1 MTKGREKMRKAS
13 NILFILSVIVSLAVS
28 IILLIGDDPAY
39 RVLAIVNLVFVVLGL
54 ILRPLL
60 QANDHPVV
68 AGVITLVFVSSGGFG
83 LISAILLFVSAG
95 QSRRSEI
102 NAINRARAKNTIMHE
117 AGLSTF
123 GKPVAI
129 LYREKFD
136 EIVKNYKNG
145 TILKE
150 YAINQLEGLKKK
162 IDEKRMAAIASLNKF
177 ENNPYPSN
185 LDLKLELKKNIR
197 ELESLSLEIN
207 VFLVDNQ

>member
-13 NILFILSVIVSLAVS
+13 NILFFLSVLVSLAVS
-28 IILLIGDDPAY
+28 IILLNANDPAY

-68 AGVITLVFVSSGGFG
+68 AAVITLVFVSSGGFG

-162 IDEKRMAAIASLNKF
+162 IDEKRMAAISSLNKF

>member
-1 MTKGREKMRKAS
+1 MRRAS
-13 NILFILSVIVSLAVS
+13 SILFLLS
-28 IILLIGDDPAY
+28 
-39 RVLAIVNLVFVVLGL
+39 AIVRKETASVY
-54 ILRPLL
+54 
-60 QANDHPVV
+60 
-68 AGVITLVFVSSGGFG
+68 
-83 LISAILLFVSAG
+83 
-95 QSRRSEI
+95 
-102 NAINRARAKNTIMHE
+102 RAQAKNTIRHD

-123 GKPVAI
+123 RKPVAI
-129 LYREKFD
+129 HYREKFN

-150 YAINQLEGLKKK
+150 YAINQLESLKKK

>member
-1 MTKGREKMRKAS
+1 MRKAS

-28 IILLIGDDPAY
+28 IILLNANDPAY

-207 VFLVDNQ
+207 EFLVDNQ

>member
-13 NILFILSVIVSLAVS
+13 NILFFLSVLVSLAVS
-28 IILLIGDDPAY
+28 IILLNANDPAY

-68 AGVITLVFVSSGGFG
+68 AAVITLVFVSSGGFG

>member
-1 MTKGREKMRKAS
+1 MRKAS

-28 IILLIGDDPAY
+28 IILLIAGDPAY

-102 NAINRARAKNTIMHE
+102 NAINRAREKNTIMHE

>member
-1 MTKGREKMRKAS
+1 MRKAS

-28 IILLIGDDPAY
+28 IILLIANDPAY
-39 RVLAIVNLVFVVLGL
+39 KVLAIVNLVFVVLGL

-95 QSRRSEI
+95 QSRSKEI
-102 NAINRARAKNTIMHE
+102 DSAYRARATNTMMHD

-123 GKPVAI
+123 RKPVAI
-129 LYREKFD
+129 HYREKFND
-136 EIVKNYKNG
+136 IVKNYKNG

-150 YAINQLEGLKKK
+150 YAFNEMEGLKKE
-162 IDEKRMAAIASLNKF
+162 IDGKRMNTKASLDRI
-177 ENNPYPSN
+177 ENDPYSSN
-185 LDLKLELKKNIR
+185 LELKLELKKNIR

>member
-1 MTKGREKMRKAS
+1 MRKAS

-60 QANDHPVV
+60 QANDHLVV

-129 LYREKFD
+129 QYREKFD

>member
-1 MTKGREKMRKAS
+1 MRKAS
-13 NILFILSVIVSLAVS
+13 NILFFLSVLVSLAVS
-28 IILLIGDDPAY
+28 IILLNANDPAY

-68 AGVITLVFVSSGGFG
+68 AAVITLVFVSSGGFG

>member
-1 MTKGREKMRKAS
+1 MRKAS

-28 IILLIGDDPAY
+28 IILLIAGDPAY

-68 AGVITLVFVSSGGFG
+68 AAVITLVFVSSGGFG

-129 LYREKFD
+129 LYRGKFD

>member
-1 MTKGREKMRKAS
+1 MRKAS
-13 NILFILSVIVSLAVS
+13 NILFILSVIVSIAVS
-28 IILLIGDDPAY
+28 IILLNANDPAY

-68 AGVITLVFVSSGGFG
+68 AAVITLVFVSSGGFG

>member
-1 MTKGREKMRKAS
+1 MRKAS

-54 ILRPLL
+54 ILRTLL

-136 EIVKNYKNG
+136 EIVKNY
-145 TILKE
+145 
-150 YAINQLEGLKKK
+150 A
-162 IDEKRMAAIASLNKF
+162 KF
-177 ENNPYPSN
+177 
-185 LDLKLELKKNIR
+185 KQKVGK
-197 ELESLSLEIN
+197 
-207 VFLVDNQ
+207 

>member
-1 MTKGREKMRKAS
+1 MRKAS

-28 IILLIGDDPAY
+28 IILLNANDPAY

-102 NAINRARAKNTIMHE
+102 NAINRAREKNTIMHE

>member
-1 MTKGREKMRKAS
+1 MRKAS
-13 NILFILSVIVSLAVS
+13 NILFFLSVLVSLAVS
-28 IILLIGDDPAY
+28 IILLNANDPAY

-68 AGVITLVFVSSGGFG
+68 AAVITLVFVSSGGFG

-162 IDEKRMAAIASLNKF
+162 IDEKRMAAISSLNKF

>member
-68 AGVITLVFVSSGGFG
+68 AAVITLVFVSSGGFG

-150 YAINQLEGLKKK
+150 YAINQLESLKKK

>member
-1 MTKGREKMRKAS
+1 MRKAS

-68 AGVITLVFVSSGGFG
+68 AAVITLVFVSSGGFG

-117 AGLSTF
+117 SGLSTF

>member
-1 MTKGREKMRKAS
+1 MRKAS

-60 QANDHPVV
+60 QANDHLVV

>member
-1 MTKGREKMRKAS
+1 M
-13 NILFILSVIVSLAVS
+13 VSYLW
-28 IILLIGDDPAY
+28 IIIPCE
-39 RVLAIVNLVFVVLGL
+39 NLVFVVLGL

-60 QANDHPVV
+60 QANDHLVV

-129 LYREKFD
+129 QYREKFD

>member
-1 MTKGREKMRKAS
+1 MRKAS

-68 AGVITLVFVSSGGFG
+68 AAVITLVFVSSGGFG

-129 LYREKFD
+129 LYRGKFD

>member
-13 NILFILSVIVSLAVS
+13 NILFILSVIVSLSLS
-28 IILLIGDDPAY
+28 IILLIANDPAY

-68 AGVITLVFVSSGGFG
+68 AAVITLVFVSSGGFG
-83 LISAILLFVSAG
+83 LISAILLFISAG
-95 QSRRSEI
+95 QSRSNEI
-102 NAINRARAKNTIMHE
+102 ASAYRARATNTMMHD

-123 GKPVAI
+123 RKPVAI
-129 LYREKFD
+129 HYREKFND
-136 EIVKNYKNG
+136 IVKNYKNG

-150 YAINQLEGLKKK
+150 YAFNEMEGLKKE
-162 IDEKRMAAIASLNKF
+162 IDGKRMNTKASLDRI
-177 ENNPYPSN
+177 ENDPYSSN
-185 LDLKLELKKNIR
+185 LELKLELKKNIR

>member
-1 MTKGREKMRKAS
+1 MRKAS

-28 IILLIGDDPAY
+28 IILLIAGDPAY

-68 AGVITLVFVSSGGFG
+68 AAVITLVFVSSGGFG

>member
-1 MTKGREKMRKAS
+1 MRKAS
-13 NILFILSVIVSLAVS
+13 NILFFLSVLVSLAVS
-28 IILLIGDDPAY
+28 IILLNANDPAY

-68 AGVITLVFVSSGGFG
+68 AAVITLVFVSSGGFG

-162 IDEKRMAAIASLNKF
+162 IDEKK
-177 ENNPYPSN
+177 
-185 LDLKLELKKNIR
+185 
-197 ELESLSLEIN
+197 
-207 VFLVDNQ
+207 

>member
-1 MTKGREKMRKAS
+1 MRKAS

-28 IILLIGDDPAY
+28 IILLIAGDPAY

-162 IDEKRMAAIASLNKF
+162 IDEKRKAAIASLNKF

>member
-1 MTKGREKMRKAS
+1 MRKAS

-28 IILLIGDDPAY
+28 IILLIAGDPAY

-117 AGLSTF
+117 SGLSTF

>member
-1 MTKGREKMRKAS
+1 MRKAS

-68 AGVITLVFVSSGGFG
+68 AAVITLVFVSSGGFG

-95 QSRRSEI
+95 RSRRSEI

>member
-1 MTKGREKMRKAS
+1 MRKAS

>member
-28 IILLIGDDPAY
+28 IILLNANDPAY

-123 GKPVAI
+123 GKPVI
-129 LYREKFD
+129 IKPRS
-136 EIVKNYKNG
+136 
-145 TILKE
+145 E
-150 YAINQLEGLKKK
+150 YSE
-162 IDEKRMAAIASLNKF
+162 
-177 ENNPYPSN
+177 
-185 LDLKLELKKNIR
+185 
-197 ELESLSLEIN
+197 
-207 VFLVDNQ
+207 VFLIP

>member
-1 MTKGREKMRKAS
+1 MRKAS

-54 ILRPLL
+54 ILRTLL

>member
-1 MTKGREKMRKAS
+1 MRKAS

-68 AGVITLVFVSSGGFG
+68 AAVITLVFVSSGGFG

>member
-1 MTKGREKMRKAS
+1 M
-13 NILFILSVIVSLAVS
+13 SLAVS
-28 IILLIGDDPAY
+28 IILLIAGDPAY

-68 AGVITLVFVSSGGFG
+68 AAVITLVFVSSGGFG

>member
-1 MTKGREKMRKAS
+1 MTS
-13 NILFILSVIVSLAVS
+13 LQSILSVIVSLAVS
-28 IILLIGDDPAY
+28 IILLIAGDPAY

-102 NAINRARAKNTIMHE
+102 NAINRAREKNTIMHE